1 MSDEPMT
8 GDPMAGEPGAD
19 EPVGAGGS
27 RDPSRREPSIREGSL
42 RNPRQRDAADGTAP
56 DANAIAPEV
65 RAREPAA
72 PEPPAPPPAAA
83 KPEAASTRPDTPVIY
98 LDVDDEITSAAA
110 RVRRAIGDRLALVLP
125 YGSHVATSRI
135 NFRLLARE
143 AKEHGKLIEIVAADP
158 SARALAGAAG
168 LAVHAS
174 VAAFEG
180 RDEAPGP
187 AGIGRLAAEGP
198 VAGGATGDLTS
209 PWAAPGKAGRGV
221 NDADDAATRPFP
233 MLPRDGAKVP
243 IVGRPRP
250 AISTRFA
257 VAAVAVFALLLL
269 VGGAVAY
276 STLPSASVSLAPR
289 TERLG
294 PLSLV
299 VSALPGIA
307 SPDPSG
313 LTIPA
318 QTFTIDVEASQ
329 TFPATGVKVT
339 ESKATGNVT
348 FSSFDTG
355 NTNTIKAGA
364 VVQTAGG
371 VSFQTLADAVMPPAE
386 VTFPDAVVVPSTA
399 SVGIEALELG
409 PSGNVAATT
418 ISVLPQGENKNLT
431 KVTNPEATSG
441 GTHEEA
447 TLVSQADVDA
457 ALVALNDALRAQFD
471 TKVSEATG
479 VPQGTTLFPET
490 RLLGTAT
497 PTVDPA
503 TLVNGEVKEFTLGL
517 TGQGTVLGVDPA
529 PVQGVAETRL
539 RARVPAGWSLDE
551 DSIDITVGVPIVA
564 GDTISFPVSVR
575 ATQVRVVDE
584 KTLRTAIR
592 GLGLAEARAVLED
605 YGDATITLWPD
616 WVTTIP
622 GNDSRVTFTVADP
635 APLETPGVE
644 PSGSGEPASSSVPSD
659 AATSPPAP

>member
-1 MSDEPMT
+1 
-8 GDPMAGEPGAD
+8 MAGEPKAG
-19 EPVGAGGS
+19 EPMGAGGS
-27 RDPSRREPSIREGSL
+27 RDPNRREPSIREGGL
-42 RNPRQRDAADGTAP
+42 RNPRSRDAAEGSAP
-56 DANAIAPEV
+56 DQKAP
-65 RAREPAA
+65 A
-72 PEPPAPPPAAA
+72 PEPPAPEPQEPEPQTPPPAAV
-83 KPEAASTRPDTPVIY
+83 KPVVPTDKPDTPVIY

-143 AKEHGKLIEIVAADP
+143 AKEHGKQIEIVAADP

-168 LAVHAS
+168 LTVHAS

-180 RDEAPGP
+180 REEAPG
-187 AGIGRLAAEGP
+187 AASIGRMAAEGA
-198 VAGGATGDLTS
+198 VAGGGAGDLTA
-209 PWAAPGKAGRGV
+209 PWAAPRKGGRAV
-221 NDADDAATRPFP
+221 NDADDSATRPFP
-233 MLPRDGAKVP
+233 LLPRDRARVP
-243 IVGRPRP
+243 MVGRPRA

-257 VAAVAVFALLLL
+257 VAALSVFALVLL

-276 STLPSASVSLAPR
+276 STLPSAAVSLAPR

-299 VSALPGIA
+299 VSAQPGIA

-329 TFPATGVKVT
+329 TFAATGVKVT
-339 ESKATGNVT
+339 EAKATGSVT

-364 VVQTAGG
+364 VVKTASG

-418 ISVLPQGENKNLT
+418 ISVLPKGENKNLT
-431 KVTNPEATSG
+431 KVTNPEATTG

-447 TLVSQADVDA
+447 TLVSQADVDG
-457 ALVALNDALRAQFD
+457 ALATLNEALKVQFD
-471 TKVSEATG
+471 TKVAEATG

-529 PVQGVAETRL
+529 PVQGLAETRL
-539 RARVPAGWSLDE
+539 RARVPTGWSLVDE
-551 DSIDITVGVPIVA
+551 SIDINVGVPIVA

-575 ATQVRVVDE
+575 GTQVRVVDE
-584 KTLRTAIR
+584 KALRTAIR
-592 GLGLAEARAVLED
+592 GLGLAEARAVLDD

-622 GNDSRVTFTVADP
+622 GNDSRVTFTVEDP
-635 APLETPGVE
+635 APLETPSAS
-644 PSGSGEPASSSVPSD
+644 PSGSQDTEPASSSVPTD
-659 AATSPPAP
+659 AAASPPAP